1 MRLTV
6 CELMELLSKAEP
18 TATVTFRD
26 IKGFTSTV
34 EPIQDVIIREEFY
47 PNNNMTSEQS
57 VILVNRSLTRTVP
70 RDEKY
75 DEDDDEDDDL

>member
-6 CELMELLSKAEP
+6 SELMELLSKAEP

-26 IKGFTSTV
+26 IKGLTSTV

-57 VILVNRSLTRTVP
+57 VILVNRSLTRAVP